1 MTEEE
6 FFSYALYIERER
18 SYKMYWSDSVFRSH
32 FGKWV
37 PKKIRQQ
44 SNPVQPIEDFI
55 ALIDKNI
62 KEWTNNNPKEI
73 AEFEQLQAKKY
84 LNRQKNALNAI
95 NTSLKRKKHK
105 LKLKSEVEELID
117 LFFD

>member
-18 SYKMYWSDSVFRSH
+18 GYKMYWSDTVFRSH

-44 SNPVQPIEDFI
+44 SNPLKPIEDFT

-62 KEWTNNNPKEI
+62 KEWINDNPKEI
-73 AEFEQLQAKKY
+73 AEFKQLQVKKY
-84 LNRQKNALNAI
+84 LNQRQKSLNAI
-95 NTSLKRKKHK
+95 NTSLKGKKHASK
-105 LKLKSEVEELID
+105 SMSEVEQLID